1 MHGNRQQP
9 NDTGAEQDRPW
20 SVLALLAVAQFM
32 VILDITVVN
41 IALPSIGTDLG
52 FAPGDLQWVVTA
64 YVLFTGGLM
73 LLGGRA
79 ADLFGRRRVF
89 LAGLLVFTLGSLGS
103 GLAASPGMLIASR
116 AVQGLGAAML
126 SPAALS
132 IVTATYT
139 GSQRARALGIWG
151 AIGGGGAAA
160 GVLLGGILTSW
171 AGWESVFLINLP
183 VGLVG
188 AGAAMHLLPADSG
201 SGGFRRLDVPGAA
214 ALVSGLVTLVY
225 AIEGASSHGWGSART
240 LGLFAAAGLLL
251 ASFFAIE
258 RVAANPLVP
267 LATWRART
275 LSSGMAL
282 MLGVTGFFVGVIFLS
297 SLFLQNTLG
306 ASAIETGL
314 AFLPMTVTIGLAAH
328 ASSHLLAQL
337 GTRLVAISGL
347 LLIAAGA
354 ALLTSASADA
364 SYASDLLP
372 GFLVIAVGVGLE
384 FPTIQVSAMSEVR
397 AETSGVASGMMTT
410 AHEIG
415 SAFGVAVLSAV
426 ATGAG
431 ALGSAVGYGD
441 GLTVV
446 ALGSLVLAGLAA
458 ATVPTF
464 RPAGAAVSVH

>member
-1 MHGNRQQP
+1 MHGPRHQADGDGGQSK
-9 NDTGAEQDRPW
+9 PW
-20 SVLALLAVAQFM
+20 NVLALLAVAQFM

-41 IALPSIGTDLG
+41 IALPSIGEDLG
-52 FAPGDLQWVVTA
+52 FAAGDLQWVVTA

-89 LAGLLVFTLGSLGS
+89 VAGLLVFTLASLSS

-116 AVQGLGAAML
+116 AAQGLGAAML

-171 AGWESVFLINLP
+171 SGWESVFFINLP
-183 VGLVG
+183 VGLVA
-188 AGAAMHLLPADSG
+188 AGAAVHLLPPDSG
-201 SGGFRRLDVPGAA
+201 SGGFRRLDVPGAT

-225 AIEGASSHGWGSART
+225 GIEGTGTHGWGSTRT
-240 LGLFAAAGLLL
+240 LVLFAAAGILL
-251 ASFFAIE
+251 ASFIAIE
-258 RVAANPLVP
+258 RVARNPLVP

-282 MLGVTGFFVGVIFLS
+282 MLGVTGFFIGVIFLS
-297 SLFLQNTLG
+297 SLYLQNTLG

-328 ASSHLLAQL
+328 ASEHLLSQL
-337 GTRLVAISGL
+337 GTRSVAISGL

-354 ALLTSASADA
+354 TLLSSAPADA
-364 SYASDLLP
+364 SYATDLLP

-397 AETSGVASGMMTT
+397 PEVAGLAAGMMTT

-431 ALGSAVGYGD
+431 ALGSAAGYGE

-446 ALGSLVLAGLAA
+446 ALGSLALAGLAA
-458 ATVPTF
+458 VTVPTF
-464 RPAGAAVSVH
+464 RPAGAAVSLH

>member
-9 NDTGAEQDRPW
+9 AQTAGGRDRPW
-20 SVLALLAVAQFM
+20 GVLVLLAVAQFM

-52 FAPGDLQWVVTA
+52 FASGDLQWVVTA

-79 ADLFGRRRVF
+79 TDLFGRRRVF
-89 LAGLLVFTLGSLGS
+89 LTGLLVFTLGSLGS
-103 GLAASPGMLIASR
+103 GLATSPGMLIASR
-116 AVQGLGAAML
+116 AIQGLGAAML

-160 GVLLGGILTSW
+160 GVLLGGVLTSW
-171 AGWESVFLINLP
+171 AGWESVFFINLP
-183 VGLVG
+183 VGLIAG
-188 AGAAMHLLPADSG
+188 GAALHLLPADAG
-201 SGGFRRLDVPGAA
+201 SGGLRRLDIPGAA

-225 AIEGASSHGWGSART
+225 GIEGTSTQGWGSART
-240 LGLFAAAGLLL
+240 LGLFAVAGILL
-251 ASFFAIE
+251 AGFIAIE
-258 RVAANPLVP
+258 RVAGNPLVP
-267 LATWRART
+267 PATWRART

-282 MLGVTGFFVGVIFLS
+282 MLGVTGFFIGVIFLS
-297 SLFLQNTLG
+297 SLFLQNELG

-314 AFLPMTVTIGLAAH
+314 AFLPMTVAIGLAAH

-337 GTRLVAISGL
+337 GTRLVAIAGL

-354 ALLTSASADA
+354 AVLSSAPADA
-364 SYASDLLP
+364 SYATDLLP
-372 GFLVIAVGVGLE
+372 GFLVIAIGVGLE
-384 FPTIQVSAMSEVR
+384 FPTIQVSAMSEVQ
-397 AETSGVASGMMTT
+397 AEMAGLASGMMTT

-431 ALGSAVGYGD
+431 ALGTAVGYGD

-446 ALGSLVLAGLAA
+446 ALGSLVLAGLAG

>member
-1 MHGNRQQP
+1 MHGNRHQP
-9 NDTGAEQDRPW
+9 IRTAGTQDRPW
-20 SVLALLAVAQFM
+20 GVLALLAVAQFM

-41 IALPSIGTDLG
+41 IALPSIGADLG
-52 FAPGDLQWVVTA
+52 FARGDLQWVVTA

-89 LAGLLVFTLGSLGS
+89 LIGLGIFTLGSLGS
-103 GLAASPGMLIASR
+103 GLAGSPGTLIASR

-171 AGWESVFLINLP
+171 AGWESVFFINLP
-183 VGLVG
+183 IGLIAVG
-188 AGAAMHLLPADSG
+188 AALHVLPADSG
-201 SGGFRRLDVPGAA
+201 SGGFRKLDIPGAA
-214 ALVSGLVTLVY
+214 VLVSGLVTLVY
-225 AIEGASSHGWGSART
+225 GIEGTSTHGWGSART
-240 LGLFAAAGLLL
+240 LALFAAATILL
-251 ASFFAIE
+251 AAFIAIE
-258 RVAANPLVP
+258 RVARNPLVP

-275 LSSGMAL
+275 LSSGMVL
-282 MLGVTGFFVGVIFLS
+282 MLGVTGSFIGVIFLS
-297 SLFLQNTLG
+297 SLYLQNTLG

-328 ASSHLLAQL
+328 GSSHLLAQL

-347 LLIAAGA
+347 LLVAAGA
-354 ALLTSASADA
+354 ALLSSAPADA
-364 SYASDLLP
+364 SYATDLLP
-372 GFLVIAVGVGLE
+372 GFLVIAIGVGLE

-397 AETSGVASGMMTT
+397 GETAGLASGMMTT

-446 ALGSLVLAGLAA
+446 ALGSLALAGLAA

-464 RPAGAAVSVH
+464 RPAGSAVSVH